1 MTNLDGWDL
10 SIGASAS
17 TPAGESGGKKNFTK
31 FPTGVTKIRIL
42 DAVPYMRWVHWMDQF
57 SRSITCPGYGCP
69 IDALNKSAKAQGVDA
84 PYSMQRKWALNVYNH
99 DTQRLE
105 IMEEG
110 ITFMESLKM
119 VIIDLAEEDKRLTD
133 VVLKIR
139 KTVGANGRATW
150 RIDVDREEA
159 MSVEEIGA
167 NDAKTEFIEYFKPHT
182 VEQITQL
189 LAVTRDFKEEF
200 ERITSNGTDE
210 GTDENF
216 EVGE

>member
-10 SIGASAS
+10 TMGSS
-17 TPAGESGGKKNFTK
+17 PSGNADGSGKKNFTK

-42 DAVPYMRWVHWMDQF
+42 DAVPYMRWTHWMDQF

-99 DTQRLE
+99 DTERLE

-110 ITFMESLKM
+110 VTFMESLKM
-119 VIIDLAEEDKRLTD
+119 VIIDLVEEGKNITD

-139 KTVGANGRATW
+139 KTIGGNGRATW
-150 RIDVDREEA
+150 RIDVDREEL
-159 MSVEEIGA
+159 MSEAESEA
-167 NDAKTEFIEYFKPHT
+167 NLSKTEFIEYFKPHT
-182 VEQITQL
+182 IEQITQL

-200 ERITSNGTDE
+200 ERITTVGNDDNE
-210 GTDENF
+210 ANEAF
-216 EVGE
+216 EVVE